1 MNAAQSDRWA
11 RVSATLGAA
20 AWVVLTSL
28 AGAGRAPLGVIELLF
43 LFAPLVVVP
52 LGLELARKAVP
63 SRSPGLEDAAQALQP
78 FAAALL
84 VFSFWTPIGRTA
96 LLLAVPWGIVCLL
109 TAVAGLGLLLR
120 RELSLPGIAAGMAR
134 ADLAIA
140 AAWLLSSRLGF
151 HLAGFQ
157 EPIVLLTAVHFHY
170 TGFATALMAA
180 VALTFARR
188 TGRRLPDIV
197 RGRGSCRLCPVP
209 VGSRVRLFTDNQ
221 SIRSR
226 PAFSKRNR
234 PGRFHPCVVRKNA

>member
-63 SRSPGLEDAAQALQP
+63 SRSPGLEDAAQVLQP

-140 AAWLLSSRLGF
+140 AAWLLLALG
-151 HLAGFQ
+151 LPPRRVPGANRPAYG
-157 EPIVLLTAVHFHY
+157 
-170 TGFATALMAA
+170 GALSLHRFCNCSDGRGCAD
-180 VALTFARR
+180 VR
-188 TGRRLPDIV
+188 TPDGRRLPDIV